1 MSEEE
6 RKLRLPE
13 QNIVIITGRL
23 TRDAELRRTS
33 KGTAVCKFDI
43 AMGRR
48 VKEVD
53 SGEWKEEVTYVP
65 IIVWGEQ
72 GERCGE
78 RLKKGSPVQIEGR
91 LHMNKWTGQ
100 DGVKRSRLEVICL
113 RVQFLAVLKAEKE
126 EWNNVVGNDVE
137 EAVEDEKEDIPF

>member
-6 RKLRLPE
+6 KKLRLPE

-23 TRDAELRRTS
+23 TRDAELRRTG
-33 KGTAVCKFDI
+33 KGTAICKFDI

-53 SGEWKEEVTYVP
+53 SSEWKEEVTYVP
-65 IIVWGEQ
+65 VIVWGEQ

-91 LHMNKWTGQ
+91 LHMNKWEGQ
-100 DGVKRSRLEVICL
+100 DGVKRSRLEVVGL
-113 RVQFLAVLKAEKE
+113 RVQFLAVLKVEKE
-126 EWNNVVGNDVE
+126 EGNNVVENSVD
-137 EAVEDEKEDIPF
+137 EAVEEDREDIPF